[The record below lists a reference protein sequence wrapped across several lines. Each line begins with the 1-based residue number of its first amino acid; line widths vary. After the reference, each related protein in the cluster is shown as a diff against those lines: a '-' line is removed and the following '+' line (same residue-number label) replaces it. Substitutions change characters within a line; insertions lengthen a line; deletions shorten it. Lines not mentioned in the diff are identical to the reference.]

1 MSRLRD
7 RVRTPLVACLMAL
20 SPASWAFGGQATPV
34 TIYVDARLPA
44 PSCTSYAPET
54 RSCTGGHEAA
64 FKTLAAGAARA
75 EAGTTV
81 LIRAGV
87 YQEPLVPAASGTAER
102 PIVFR
107 NAERE
112 TVTIARIL

>member
-1 MSRLRD
+1 I
-7 RVRTPLVACLMAL
+7 
-20 SPASWAFGGQATPV
+20 SPAPWAFGGQATSV
-34 TIYVDARLPA
+34 TIYVDGGIPA

-87 YQEPLVPAASGTAER
+87 YREPLVPAASGTAER

-107 NAERE
+107 NAEKE
-112 TVTIARIL
+112 TVTIAGIDAPAIQIVG